1 MSVPPDPKPKYQEL
15 LFASMVSGQTFKGM
29 IQFFLDGELLIQ
41 VDVQKARELQR
52 LLGEAADAAISDE
65 LLVRFLTEKVKMP
78 IEKAIYALRDF
89 REMRQGDKGI
99 TNVN

>member
-1 MSVPPDPKPKYQEL
+1 
-15 LFASMVSGQTFKGM
+15 M